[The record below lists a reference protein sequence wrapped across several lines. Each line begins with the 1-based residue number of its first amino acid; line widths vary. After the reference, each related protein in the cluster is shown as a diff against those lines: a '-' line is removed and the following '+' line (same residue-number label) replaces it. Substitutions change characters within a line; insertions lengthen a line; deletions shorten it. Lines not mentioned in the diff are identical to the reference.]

1 MKNFKK
7 GNIINNMFKTMT
19 KIRDSNNSDF
29 EYNDILDDQ
38 KYITIDKIRKL
49 GKNLTHRILFMI
61 DITMMLGIVKI
72 K

>member
-1 MKNFKK
+1 
-7 GNIINNMFKTMT
+7 MFKTMT

-61 DITMMLGIVKI
+61 DITMMF
-72 K
+72 

>member
-1 MKNFKK
+1 
-7 GNIINNMFKTMT
+7 MT

-49 GKNLTHRILFMI
+49 GKKSNTPYIVYDRYY
-61 DITMMLGIVKI
+61 DDVLGIVKI

>member
-1 MKNFKK
+1 
-7 GNIINNMFKTMT
+7 MT

-49 GKNLTHRILFMI
+49 GKKSNTPY
-61 DITMMLGIVKI
+61 IVYDRY
-72 K
+72 